1 MDITL
6 AILNFNRSKFLDR
19 SLRSC
24 LDQVLSNKS
33 IEVIVIDD
41 ASTDESLK
49 YLKGFE
55 KYIKIYRNKKNMGA
69 GYSSKLAVKKSKGKY
84 FIRVDS
90 DDYLNKYSVQIMF
103 EILDFNRN
111 LAFVY
116 ADHYRVDEYGFKQ
129 KIIKLNS
136 KKNFISC
143 RSRYYV

>member
-55 KYIKIYRNKKNMGA
+55 KYIKIYRNKK
-69 GYSSKLAVKKSKGKY
+69 
-84 FIRVDS
+84 
-90 DDYLNKYSVQIMF
+90 
-103 EILDFNRN
+103 
-111 LAFVY
+111 
-116 ADHYRVDEYGFKQ
+116 YG
-129 KIIKLNS
+129 
-136 KKNFISC
+136 C
-143 RSRYYV
+143 RL

>member
-1 MDITL
+1 
-6 AILNFNRSKFLDR
+6 
-19 SLRSC
+19 
-24 LDQVLSNKS
+24 
-33 IEVIVIDD
+33 
-41 ASTDESLK
+41 
-49 YLKGFE
+49 
-55 KYIKIYRNKKNMGA
+55 MGA

-90 DDYLNKYSVQIMF
+90 DDYLNKYSVQIMS

-136 KKNFISC
+136 KKNFISW
-143 RSRYYV
+143 SRYYV

>member
-55 KYIKIYRNKKNMGA
+55 NILRYIEIKKIWVPVIA
-69 GYSSKLAVKKSKGKY
+69 
-84 FIRVDS
+84 
-90 DDYLNKYSVQIMF
+90 LN
-103 EILDFNRN
+103 
-111 LAFVY
+111 
-116 ADHYRVDEYGFKQ
+116 
-129 KIIKLNS
+129 
-136 KKNFISC
+136 
-143 RSRYYV
+143 

>member
-69 GYSSKLAVKKSKGKY
+69 GYSSKLAVKKSK
-84 FIRVDS
+84 R
-90 DDYLNKYSVQIMF
+90 
-103 EILDFNRN
+103 
-111 LAFVY
+111 
-116 ADHYRVDEYGFKQ
+116 
-129 KIIKLNS
+129 KIFHK
-136 KKNFISC
+136 
-143 RSRYYV
+143 SRF